1 MEEIFDIYT
10 RDGKYLGTKEKS
22 VCHSEN
28 PGFYHKPV
36 WIWIIN
42 NKNEIL
48 VQKRAS
54 CKKNFPNL
62 WDMPSAGHIIS
73 GETPIQ
79 GAIRETYEEL
89 GIKTTENDYLFVG
102 EYIADISFEIAQIYL
117 LKLDLD
123 ISKFHIQKDEV
134 SEIKWIS
141 FNEFEKLFYSDDF
154 VPFED
159 EYRLLVLNLLRK
171 TFNNFNIILTS
182 SGFND
187 INNYVSDEIKE
198 LFTAIATGKKVRS
211 LANAAPE
218 GTGNYIA
225 RENVK
230 NNFLSIGATTAD
242 IIDIN
247 NSNLKIINNYDIIYG
262 LGGDPQY
269 LIELNQET
277 KFKNALIKFLNHGI
291 YIGESAGSMILCDN
305 LKWTYTIKKGSKPKY
320 DIELDSYD
328 GLALTDYRILPHAN
342 KLSNEIKEKTRKFE
356 KENNIKITKLKD
368 GEYILTNY
376 ETDNPMAIVVS
387 NDNTNVTPFETID
400 AIKQAGFK
408 NIFIQWYNKNW
419 KTTQEEQLKYIRKCG
434 LNVIFAHLG
443 YQNINDIWDVNDKGN
458 LLVERY
464 KNDIDICKQNNI
476 PMVVMHLTS
485 KSSAPM
491 YNEIGLKRIKEI
503 VDYADFLGIK
513 VAFENTKIKGY
524 LEYVI
529 ENISNKNVGICFDS
543 GHCHVHF
550 DDDFDFDKF
559 KNRIFAVHLHD
570 NDKSGDLHL
579 LPFDGTIDWEDLMK
593 KLINCNYNGPITL
606 ELCYSYDYLKF
617 SLTDFYKK
625 GYNVGLALN
634 KMLRKDD

>member
-22 VCHSEN
+22 VCHSKN

-36 WIWIIN
+36 WVWIIN
-42 NKNEIL
+42 SKNEIL

-89 GIKTTENDYLFVG
+89 GIKTTKNDYLFVG

-134 SEIKWIS
+134 SEIKWLS

-171 TFNNFNIILTS
+171 IFNKFNIVLTS

-187 INNYVSDEIKE
+187 INNYVSDEMKE
-198 LFTAIATGKKVRS
+198 LFTTIAKGKKVMI

-230 NNFLSIGATTAD
+230 NNFLSIGATSAD
-242 IIDIN
+242 IIDID
-247 NSNLKIINNYDIIYG
+247 NSNLKIINQYDIIYG

-269 LIELNQET
+269 LIELNQRT
-277 KFKNALIKFLNHGI
+277 KFKEALIDFLNHGI

-305 LKWTYTIKKGSKPKY
+305 LKWTYIIKKGSKPKY
-320 DIELDSYD
+320 DIELESYD

-342 KLSNEIKEKTRKFE
+342 KLSNEIKKKTIKFE
-356 KENNIKITKLKD
+356 KENNIKITNLKD
-368 GEYILTNY
+368 GDYILVNY
-376 ETDNPMAIVVS
+376 EIDN
-387 NDNTNVTPFETID
+387 
-400 AIKQAGFK
+400 
-408 NIFIQWYNKNW
+408 NK
-419 KTTQEEQLKYIRKCG
+419 Y
-434 LNVIFAHLG
+434 
-443 YQNINDIWDVNDKGN
+443 
-458 LLVERY
+458 
-464 KNDIDICKQNNI
+464 
-476 PMVVMHLTS
+476 
-485 KSSAPM
+485 
-491 YNEIGLKRIKEI
+491 
-503 VDYADFLGIK
+503 
-513 VAFENTKIKGY
+513 
-524 LEYVI
+524 
-529 ENISNKNVGICFDS
+529 
-543 GHCHVHF
+543 
-550 DDDFDFDKF
+550 
-559 KNRIFAVHLHD
+559 
-570 NDKSGDLHL
+570 
-579 LPFDGTIDWEDLMK
+579 
-593 KLINCNYNGPITL
+593 
-606 ELCYSYDYLKF
+606 
-617 SLTDFYKK
+617 
-625 GYNVGLALN
+625 
-634 KMLRKDD
+634 